1 MFIHWYIFMVSLHS
15 IWSLPQTKLFKM
27 PNVDFSTA
35 QEINGLE
42 PSPTPELESRSY
54 NNNGNFLE
62 ATLEEVQ
69 NILKTS
75 PNLPRLTK
83 GEILDLIENIT
94 KQDMEKLRSLN
105 KNRNGKS
112 VLLVMP
118 YSPKKNGEN
127 MEDLYTKKPVTQL
140 IENDNAT
147 IENKKENRKKKPSF
161 SFTKDNNKIFGRNVT
176 KMSYKL
182 TFPTTHPTEK
192 TSDIPYDTTF
202 PMTTESSIEV
212 TTFRRRVRPTRI
224 RPPTVTRPTRR
235 RRKPTSTPTSIQT
248 EQEHHTDKFLPENA
262 IRVTKPPVYRFTRR
276 TTTTT
281 TSEVP
286 DLNTAESYQSNVYVN
301 PPSLGV
307 PSSEFDHIIS
317 SFQQDEL
324 NQAAPVF
331 KPISNQLFRD
341 EEENIP
347 SLSSTSK
354 PFSDSFIIPEGFNH
368 IIRNMDLDS
377 AANREK
383 ILEEAIRSNTAL
395 PVAITT
401 TNTPYQITP
410 RPEFVADNLSP
421 DMKNLLMTFGLIPNP
436 EYKKD
441 TRQEEL
447 PFRSEQIEEHPE
459 SYLGFKPLPED
470 GAPNKDLDDLLASFG
485 LGRSARK
492 SKKIKKRI
500 DVNPGLDLSM
510 IPESMKGVVSNLGL
524 STEIIEDPS
533 REKTDS
539 LNTTVV
545 TSNNER
551 MDDIYENG
559 NVTPVDIEEKDVLN
573 NENATLLVELPS
585 EENLTLS
592 AHLEEIPKTNHP
604 LVSNPE
610 LLELDEII
618 NATNN
623 LVDDNDTN
631 ELLIDNESQRNDVT
645 INITNIETTTKGTS
659 TSVVFNPTDQKIVER
674 EKEQLEKLV
683 ELIKTLKAINGSA
696 TEKDFEN
703 VELETLKEFTKVLNE
718 SQRTTVGEQ
727 IDNEINPL
735 YNFDDIA
742 KLNLKREEATTVGSA
757 STEDI
762 TESKIEP
769 LLLEESFGKLPEVET
784 ETSTPKTYSS
794 GVYYMIDWN
803 TFLEVDNTKGTHVN
817 LRFQPKVGDPGRFYS
832 INNN

>member
-1 MFIHWYIFMVSLHS
+1 
-15 IWSLPQTKLFKM
+15 
-27 PNVDFSTA
+27 
-35 QEINGLE
+35 
-42 PSPTPELESRSY
+42 
-54 NNNGNFLE
+54 
-62 ATLEEVQ
+62 
-69 NILKTS
+69 
-75 PNLPRLTK
+75 
-83 GEILDLIENIT
+83 
-94 KQDMEKLRSLN
+94 
-105 KNRNGKS
+105 
-112 VLLVMP
+112 
-118 YSPKKNGEN
+118 

-324 NQAAPVF
+324 NQAGPVF

-354 PFSDSFIIPEGFNH
+354 PFSDSFIIPEGFDH

-559 NVTPVDIEEKDVLN
+559 NVTPVDIKEKDVLN

-610 LLELDEII
+610 LLGLDEIS